1 MSSPIDESYVIQCY
15 NKLTEEFQT
24 NMECNCYTPTQC
36 TCTLPGCTF
45 KKSKLKMD
53 PEVMLKSSKLLAE
66 VQKSHR
72 KRISRQYLPKYVS
85 KYLSN
90 EFLTD
95 RTNPIILN
103 FELKNMPKTEVEP
116 QTLFV

>member
-1 MSSPIDESYVIQCY
+1 
-15 NKLTEEFQT
+15 
-24 NMECNCYTPTQC
+24 
-36 TCTLPGCTF
+36 
-45 KKSKLKMD
+45 MD
-53 PEVMLKSSKLLAE
+53 QEVVLKSSKLLAE

-85 KYLSN
+85 KCLSN

-103 FELKNMPKTEVEP
+103 FELKNMPKIEVEP

>member
-1 MSSPIDESYVIQCY
+1 MSSPIIVNYAPIEESYVIQCC
-15 NKLTEEFQT
+15 NKLTEEFQI
-24 NMECNCYTPTQC
+24 NMECNCSTPTQC

-53 PEVMLKSSKLLAE
+53 SEVVLKSSKLLAE

-85 KYLSN
+85 KCLKSN
-90 EFLTD
+90 EFLTE
-95 RTNPIILN
+95 RT
-103 FELKNMPKTEVEP
+103 
-116 QTLFV
+116 Q